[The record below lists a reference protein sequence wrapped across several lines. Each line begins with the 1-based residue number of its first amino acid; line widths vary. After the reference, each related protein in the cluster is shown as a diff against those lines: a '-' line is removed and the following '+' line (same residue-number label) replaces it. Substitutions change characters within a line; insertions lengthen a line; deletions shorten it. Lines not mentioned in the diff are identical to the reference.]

1 METFGDRLKG
11 LAAGRGLSNADLA
24 RRLGITRGAVS
35 NYFTG
40 RRSPNHADLVA
51 IADALG
57 VTTDYLL
64 TGSAAPDFP
73 IIDETGDVAA
83 QVKAHQDA
91 ALSDDD
97 FAQVQIYAAPL
108 SAGAGAVPG
117 ESVIGNLAF
126 RVEWLKREG
135 ISPAAASLHRIV
147 GDSMPTS
154 LPDGSI
160 ALANHRRRD
169 ARTKDIY
176 ALRIGDEVMVK
187 WAELAGGA
195 LVISSENPA
204 YPVRV
209 VTGSDLDQVNII
221 GRIQWCARVR

>member
-1 METFGDRLKG
+1 METLGQRIKKC
-11 LAAGRGLSNADLA
+11 ARERGLRDDDIA
-24 RRLGITRGAVS
+24 RALGISKRAANSYSTDARQPPLA
-35 NYFTG
+35 NLITL
-40 RRSPNHADLVA
+40 AD
-51 IADALG
+51 IFG

-64 TGSAAPDFP
+64 TGNTAPDFP

-83 QVKAHQDA
+83 QVKAHQVA

-108 SAGAGAVPG
+108 SAGAGAVPS

-176 ALRIGDEVMVK
+176 ALRVGDEVMVK
-187 WAELAGGA
+187 WAELVSGT